1 MFRKEYIHKT
11 IIALYTIIIV
21 PIYAINKIHVSG
33 TVEHVEGGILVD
45 AQLTLERQNISA
57 TTNRFGEFDLGKVFP
72 NDTLLVKLDGFQH
85 RILTLDS
92 EINLIKSLLDFPNII
107 QRALSSLEPQTIA
120 NYLHDIASMFHKY
133 YSKER
138 VVIENSDKTAAR
150 LVLVQALQIVLSNGL
165 DILGIQAPERM

>member
-11 IIALYTIIIV
+11 ILALYTIIIV

-72 NDTLLVKLDGFQH
+72 NDTLLV
-85 RILTLDS
+85 
-92 EINLIKSLLDFPNII
+92 
-107 QRALSSLEPQTIA
+107 
-120 NYLHDIASMFHKY
+120 
-133 YSKER
+133 
-138 VVIENSDKTAAR
+138 
-150 LVLVQALQIVLSNGL
+150 
-165 DILGIQAPERM
+165 